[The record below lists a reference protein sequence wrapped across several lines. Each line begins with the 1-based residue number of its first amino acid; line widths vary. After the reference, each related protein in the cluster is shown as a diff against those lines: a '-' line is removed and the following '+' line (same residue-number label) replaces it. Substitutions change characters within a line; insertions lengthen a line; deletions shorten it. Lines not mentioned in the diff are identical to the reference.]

1 MTRVSY
7 LVKKNGLKGS
17 IKEPTLERA
26 QAKAKQ
32 IGGYYK
38 TVYTEINES
47 VMTPKDLE
55 RREKRMAY
63 FGIKTA

>member
-1 MTRVSY
+1 MTKVSY

-26 QAKAKQ
+26 KEKAKQ

-38 TVYTEINES
+38 IIYIEINES

-55 RREKRMAY
+55 RIEKRMAH
-63 FGIKTA
+63 FGIKTT